1 MNKNERTLTP
11 SRIILALLAV
21 LALAAGTFLLYS
33 YTMVSLAL
41 VFVPLAVALVGGVV
55 IVIVKPK
62 LFDLAIVLAL
72 VASAVNGYFFNANTV
87 ESMKVFAYLPLLV
100 LLVAFL
106 LLRDPA
112 ATKESIRKL
121 LVTIKRNPQYIPL
134 VMMLITFL
142 VYSLNLTAVSNTT
155 AKIQGKGMGL
165 SQFAIMLFSLL
176 CMVCML
182 NAFPRRKKANVPMV
196 VLTFVLIAVITFC
209 DYHYQNLIFA
219 AVSRTENPIKI
230 VENTMYIQDAYD
242 ILGLHMILMI
252 VTAALVVLLPVYR
265 KLLKK
270 INTSI
275 ALEYSEDMAEI
286 EINE

>member
-1 MNKNERTLTP
+1 MKKNERTLTP
-11 SRIILALLAV
+11 SRIIIALFAV
-21 LALAAGTFLLYS
+21 LALAAGTFLLYT
-33 YTMVSLAL
+33 YTLVSLAL

-72 VASAVNGYFFNANTV
+72 VASAVNGYFFNANAV

-100 LLVAFL
+100 LLVVFL
-106 LLRDPA
+106 LLRDLA

-142 VYSLNLTAVSNTT
+142 VYSLNLTDVSNTT

-209 DYHYQNLIFA
+209 DYNYQTLIFM

-230 VENTMYIQDAYD
+230 TDATRYIQEAYD
-242 ILGLHMILMI
+242 MLGLHMILMI
-252 VTAALVVLLPVYR
+252 VTAALVALLPVYR

-275 ALEYSEDMAEI
+275 AVEYSEDMAEI

>member
-1 MNKNERTLTP
+1 MNKNERKLTP
-11 SRIILALLAV
+11 SRLIIAAVAV

-33 YTMVSLAL
+33 FSGVDLIW
-41 VFVPLAVALVGGVV
+41 VFAPIAVALMGGTVLV
-55 IVIVKPK
+55 TVNRK
-62 LFDLAIVLAL
+62 LFDLACVLAM
-72 VASAVNGYFFNANTV
+72 VGTAVNGYFINGHAV
-87 ESMKVFAYLPLLV
+87 ESVKSLAYVPLLV
-100 LLVAFL
+100 LLVVFL
-106 LLRDPA
+106 LLRDIA

-121 LVTIKRNPQYIPL
+121 MVTLKRNPQYIPL

-142 VYSLNLTAVSNTT
+142 VYSLNLTDVSDTT
-155 AKIQGKGMGL
+155 AKIQAKGMGL

-196 VLTFVLIAVITFC
+196 VLTFVLIGIIIFC
-209 DYHYQNLIFA
+209 DYHYQDAVYA
-219 AVSRTENPIKI
+219 ATSRTENPIKI
-230 VENTMYIQDAYD
+230 TDNTLYIGEAYD
-242 ILGLHMILMI
+242 MLGLHMILMI
-252 VTAALVVLLPVYR
+252 VTAALVALLPVYR

-275 ALEYSEDMAEI
+275 AVEYSEDMAQI

>member
-11 SRIILALLAV
+11 SRIILALFAV

-55 IVIVKPK
+55 IVIIKPK

-100 LLVAFL
+100 LLVVFL

-142 VYSLNLTAVSNTT
+142 VYSLNLTDVSDTT

-209 DYHYQNLIFA
+209 DYNYQNLIFA

-242 ILGLHMILMI
+242 MLGLHMILMI
-252 VTAALVVLLPVYR
+252 VTAALVALLPVYR

-275 ALEYSEDMAEI
+275 AVEYSEDMAEI

>member
-1 MNKNERTLTP
+1 MKKNERTLTP
-11 SRIILALLAV
+11 SRIIIALFAV
-21 LALAAGTFLLYS
+21 LALAAGTFLLYT
-33 YTMVSLAL
+33 YTLVSLAL

-72 VASAVNGYFFNANTV
+72 VASAVNGYFFNANAV

-100 LLVAFL
+100 LLVVFL
-106 LLRDPA
+106 LLRNPA

-121 LVTIKRNPQYIPL
+121 LVTIKRNPQFIPL

-142 VYSLNLTAVSNTT
+142 VYSLNLTDVSNTT

-209 DYHYQNLIFA
+209 DYHYQTLIFM

-230 VENTMYIQDAYD
+230 TDATRYIQEAYD
-242 ILGLHMILMI
+242 MLGLHMILMI
-252 VTAALVVLLPVYR
+252 VTAALVALLPVYR

-275 ALEYSEDMAEI
+275 AVEYSEDMAEI

>member
-41 VFVPLAVALVGGVV
+41 VYVPLAVALVGGVV

-242 ILGLHMILMI
+242 MLGLHMILMI
-252 VTAALVVLLPVYR
+252 VTAALVALLPVYR

>member
-1 MNKNERTLTP
+1 MKKNERTLTP
-11 SRIILALLAV
+11 SRIIIALFAV
-21 LALAAGTFLLYS
+21 LALAAGTFLLYT
-33 YTMVSLAL
+33 YTLVSLAL

-72 VASAVNGYFFNANTV
+72 VASAVNGYFFNANAV

-100 LLVAFL
+100 LLVVFL
-106 LLRDPA
+106 LLRNPA

-121 LVTIKRNPQYIPL
+121 LVTIKRNPQFIPL

-142 VYSLNLTAVSNTT
+142 AYSLNLTAVSNTT

-196 VLTFVLIAVITFC
+196 VLTFVLITVITFC

-219 AVSRTENPIKI
+219 AVSRTENRIKI
-230 VENTMYIQDAYD
+230 TDATRYIQEAYD
-242 ILGLHMILMI
+242 MLGLHMILMI
-252 VTAALVVLLPVYR
+252 VTAALVALLPVYR

>member
-1 MNKNERTLTP
+1 MKKNERTLTP
-11 SRIILALLAV
+11 SRIILALFAV
-21 LALAAGTFLLYS
+21 LALAAGTFLLYT
-33 YTMVSLAL
+33 YTLVSLAL

-72 VASAVNGYFFNANTV
+72 VASAVNGYFFNANAV

-100 LLVAFL
+100 LLVVFL
-106 LLRDPA
+106 LLRNPA

-121 LVTIKRNPQYIPL
+121 LVTIKRNPQFIPL

-209 DYHYQNLIFA
+209 DYHYQTLIFM
-219 AVSRTENPIKI
+219 AVSRTENRIKI
-230 VENTMYIQDAYD
+230 TDATRYIQEAYD
-242 ILGLHMILMI
+242 MLGLHMILMI
-252 VTAALVVLLPVYR
+252 VTAALVALLPVYR

>member
-1 MNKNERTLTP
+1 MNKNEKKLSLP
-11 SRIILALLAV
+11 QWIIAV
-21 LALAAGTFLLYS
+21 VAALALAAGTFLLY
-33 YTMVSLAL
+33 TFTL
-41 VFVPLAVALVGGVV
+41 VDLIWVFAPIAVALVGGVV

-72 VASAVNGYFFNANTV
+72 VATAVYGYFFNRNAA

-100 LLVAFL
+100 LLVVFL
-106 LLRDPA
+106 LLRDLA
-112 ATKESIRKL
+112 ATKESIRKMM
-121 LVTIKRNPQYIPL
+121 VTIKRNPQYIPL

-142 VYSLNLTAVSNTT
+142 VYSLNLTDVSNTT

-196 VLTFVLIAVITFC
+196 VLSFVLIAVITFC
-209 DYHYQNLIFA
+209 DYHYQNLILA
-219 AVSRTENPIKI
+219 AVGRTENPIKMTS
-230 VENTMYIQDAYD
+230 NTQYIQEAFDM
-242 ILGLHMILMI
+242 LGLHMILMI
-252 VTAALVVLLPVYR
+252 VVAALIALLPVYR

-275 ALEYSEDMAEI
+275 AVEYSEDMAEI

>member
-11 SRIILALLAV
+11 SRIILALFAV

-55 IVIVKPK
+55 IVIIKPK

-100 LLVAFL
+100 LLVVFL

-142 VYSLNLTAVSNTT
+142 VYSLNLTDVSNTT

-209 DYHYQNLIFA
+209 DYNYQNLIFA

-242 ILGLHMILMI
+242 MLGLHMILMI
-252 VTAALVVLLPVYR
+252 VTAALVALLPVYR

-275 ALEYSEDMAEI
+275 AVEYSEDMAEI

>member
-11 SRIILALLAV
+11 SRIILALFAV

-100 LLVAFL
+100 LLVVFL

-142 VYSLNLTAVSNTT
+142 VYSLNLTDVSNTT

-209 DYHYQNLIFA
+209 DYNYQNLIFA

-242 ILGLHMILMI
+242 MLGLHMILMI
-252 VTAALVVLLPVYR
+252 VTAALVALLPVYR

-275 ALEYSEDMAEI
+275 AVEYSEDMAEI

>member
-87 ESMKVFAYLPLLV
+87 ESMKAFAYLPLLV

-242 ILGLHMILMI
+242 MLGLHMILMI
-252 VTAALVVLLPVYR
+252 VTAALVALLPVYR

>member
-11 SRIILALLAV
+11 SRIILALFAV

-100 LLVAFL
+100 LLVVFL

-242 ILGLHMILMI
+242 MLGLHMILMI
-252 VTAALVVLLPVYR
+252 VTAALVALLPVYR

>member
-242 ILGLHMILMI
+242 MLGLHMILMI